1 MIQWERNNEMQHF
14 KVRYFHNPK
23 KNFPNLSNLMHKYMN
38 KRDEMPDADDV
49 KDLIELY
56 NERYTD
62 KKVPKNQYD
71 TIIRKYLTLFG
82 EEWRK
87 RRLRDFRQG

>member
-1 MIQWERNNEMQHF
+1 MIQWERNTEMQHF

-38 KRDEMPDADDV
+38 KRDEMPDANDV
-49 KDLIELY
+49 KDLVELY
-56 NERYTD
+56 NERHTD
-62 KKVPKNQYD
+62 KQVPKNQYE

-87 RRLRDFRQG
+87 RRLRDFHQG